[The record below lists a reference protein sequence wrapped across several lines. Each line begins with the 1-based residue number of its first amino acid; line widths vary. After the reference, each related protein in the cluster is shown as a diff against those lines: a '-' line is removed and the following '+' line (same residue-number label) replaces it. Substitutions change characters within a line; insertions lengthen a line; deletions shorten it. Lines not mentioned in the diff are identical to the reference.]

1 MVKILAIG
9 DTVGEPGRHIIESF
23 IPSMREEEGIDFVV
37 VNGENIAG
45 GSGLTPQ
52 TSRELFRAGVDC
64 LMSGDHIWD
73 KKEILEVIDQ
83 DKRILRPLNYP
94 EGVPGRGAVV
104 LSSQKGISV
113 GVINVIGRVF
123 MRENFDCPF
132 KAAEKAVAALRKET
146 PIILVDM
153 HAEATSEKIALG
165 WHLDGKV
172 SAIFGTHTHIQT
184 ADEKILPKG
193 TAYIT
198 DLGMTGSYDSVLG
211 RDIQQVLGRFLTQMP
226 RRFEVAT
233 DNVQLHGALFEI
245 DEETGRAL
253 SVRRIQKK
261 LSCR

>member
-1 MVKILAIG
+1 MIKVLAIG
-9 DTVGEPGRHIIESF
+9 DTVGEPGRTILSKW
-23 IPSMREEEGIDFVV
+23 IPRLREEERLDFVV

-52 TSRELFRAGVDC
+52 TSRELFKSGVDC
-64 LMSGDHIWD
+64 IMSGDHIWD
-73 KKEILEVIDQ
+73 KKEILEIIDQ

-94 EGVPGRGAVV
+94 DGVPGRGAVV
-104 LSSQKGISV
+104 LTTQKGVPI
-113 GVINVIGRVF
+113 GVVNVIGRVF
-123 MRENFDCPF
+123 MREHFDCPF
-132 KAAEKAVAALRKET
+132 KASDGAVARLRKET
-146 PIILVDM
+146 PVILVDI

-172 SAIFGTHTHIQT
+172 SAIFGTHTHVQT
-184 ADEKILPKG
+184 ADEKVLPKG

-211 RDIQQVLGRFLTQMP
+211 RDVQQVLGRFLTQMP

-245 DEETGRAL
+245 DEETGRAV

-261 LSCR
+261 L

>member
-1 MVKILAIG
+1 MKVLAIG
-9 DTVGEPGRHIIESF
+9 DTVGEPGRKIIQTLV
-23 IPSMREEEGIDFVV
+23 PMMREEEGIDFVV
-37 VNGENIAG
+37 VNGENLAG

-52 TSRELFRAGVDC
+52 TAQELFRAGVDC
-64 LMSGDHIWD
+64 IMSGDHIWD

-94 EGVPGRGAVV
+94 NGNPGRGAS
-104 LSSQKGISV
+104 LLRSKKGVSV
-113 GVINVIGRVF
+113 GVVNVIGRVF
-123 MRENFDCPF
+123 MREHFDCPF
-132 KAAEKAVAALRKET
+132 KGSEKAVTELRRET
-146 PIILVDM
+146 PIILVDV

-165 WHLDGKV
+165 WFLDGKV

-211 RDIQQVLGRFLTQMP
+211 RDVQQVLERFLTQMP

-233 DNVQLHGALFEI
+233 GNVQLHGAIFEV
-245 DEETGRAL
+245 DETTGRAL
-253 SVRRIQKK
+253 SARRIQRK
-261 LSCR
+261 LG

>member
-1 MVKILAIG
+1 MIKILAIG
-9 DTVGEPGRHIIESF
+9 DTVGEPGRNSIAHF
-23 IPSMREEEGIDFVV
+23 ILRLREKERLDFVV
-37 VNGENIAG
+37 VNGENLAG

-52 TSRELFRAGVDC
+52 TSRELFRTGVDC
-64 LMSGDHIWD
+64 IMSGDHIWD

-83 DKRILRPLNYP
+83 EKRILRPLNYP
-94 EGVPGRGAVV
+94 DGVPGRGAAV
-104 LSSQKGISV
+104 LRTQRGVPI

-123 MRENFDCPF
+123 MREHFNCPF
-132 KAAEKAVAALRKET
+132 KAAEEAVAVLRKET
-146 PIILVDM
+146 PIILVDV

-172 SAIFGTHTHIQT
+172 SAIFGTHTHVQT

-211 RDIQQVLGRFLTQMP
+211 RDVQQVLGRFLTQMP

-233 DNVQLHGALFEI
+233 GNVQLHGAIFEI
-245 DEETGRAL
+245 DEETGRSL
-253 SVRRIQKK
+253 SVLRIQKK
-261 LSCR
+261 MEL